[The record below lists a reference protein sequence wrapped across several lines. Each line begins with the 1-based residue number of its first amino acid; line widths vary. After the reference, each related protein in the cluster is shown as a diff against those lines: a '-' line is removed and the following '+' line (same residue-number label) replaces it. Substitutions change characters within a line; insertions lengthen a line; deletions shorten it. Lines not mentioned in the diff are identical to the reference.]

1 MINREIESSFTSWL
15 TAGVSGTSLVGASIR
30 SGVPADALAYPA
42 VIVQAN
48 ASEVLEG
55 GARQGTRVNVEIAV
69 ISAASNGP
77 GWQEAHEGRVAALSA
92 LVDDT
97 NTNPALALINA
108 AQTDYTLFGWAVTE
122 VASETSAN
130 HQADSFRLAAVAG
143 DRTATQPGGTI
154 NATPQ
159 DFSLR
164 HEVEQILTAHLMAE
178 LPEAV
183 TAEYSIQPYYNE
195 AAAAGSRIVAACL
208 SASKPFPQLARYQS
222 QATVHVITNGANST
236 GHVAAVR
243 QVQDTLR
250 LLTTQDFTSAN
261 VTVAGVIEG
270 AHTNDSDSN
279 RISDVLA
286 LTLWAQ
292 VN

>member
-1 MINREIESSFTSWL
+1 MINREIESGFADWISGSI
-15 TAGVSGTSLVGASIR
+15 AGTSLAGIAIR
-30 SGVPADALAYPA
+30 NGVPASALSYPA
-42 VIVQAN
+42 VIVQAS

-55 GARQGTRVNVEIAV
+55 GARQGARINVEVAV
-69 ISAASNGP
+69 ISAASNES
-77 GWQEAHEGRVAALSA
+77 GWQTAHKNRVGALA
-92 LVDDT
+92 ELLDDT
-97 NTNPALALINA
+97 NTNPSLASINA
-108 AQTDYTLFGWAVTE
+108 AQSDYTLFGWSLSE
-122 VASETSAN
+122 LASETSAN
-130 HQADSFRLAAVAG
+130 HQADSFRLSAVAG
-143 DRTATQPGGTI
+143 DRIGTTPTGPT
-154 NATPQ
+154 NADPQ

-164 HEVEQILTAHLMAE
+164 HEVEQILSAHLMAE

-183 TAEYSIQPYYNE
+183 TDDYSVQPYYNE
-195 AAAAGSRIVAACL
+195 APAAGSRIVAACL
-208 SASKPFPQLARYQS
+208 SASKPFPQLARYQA
-222 QATVHVITNGANST
+222 QATVHVITNGGDST

-270 AHTNDSDSN
+270 AHTNDTDSN

>member
-1 MINREIESSFTSWL
+1 M
-15 TAGVSGTSLVGASIR
+15 
-30 SGVPADALAYPA
+30 
-42 VIVQAN
+42 
-48 ASEVLEG
+48 
-55 GARQGTRVNVEIAV
+55 
-69 ISAASNGP
+69 
-77 GWQEAHEGRVAALSA
+77 
-92 LVDDT
+92 
-97 NTNPALALINA
+97 
-108 AQTDYTLFGWAVTE
+108 
-122 VASETSAN
+122 
-130 HQADSFRLAAVAG
+130 AG
-143 DRTATQPGGTI
+143 DRIGTTPTGPT

-164 HEVEQILTAHLMAE
+164 HEVEQILTAHLVAE

-183 TAEYSIQPYYNE
+183 TDDYSVQPYYNE
-195 AAAAGSRIVAACL
+195 SPAAGSRIVAACL
-208 SASKPFPQLARYQS
+208 SASKPFPQLGRYQA
-222 QATVHVITNGANST
+222 QATVHVITNGADST

-286 LTLWAQ
+286 VTLWAQ